1 MKQSVISTSNK
12 LFILV
17 GIFILGFIS
26 LFVVN
31 QAFDQFIE
39 KLDEKTHVYEAKIQ
53 IGEYVAEDIQII
65 KALFFEIAATT
76 TSKRSR
82 KIVENKLIE
91 TSNRISDSLNILENG
106 GTLKRSIALNIA
118 GKSTL
123 IKKIEYKIDPT
134 QNKLAL
140 EVIDIRPK
148 LLELKQ
154 MIHEVNTMLAL
165 RDKQKREKEVKNFM
179 KTAKKIRRY
188 YKTTPAFFNR
198 MSENIKRL
206 LYEGDI
212 ELEKL
217 KIQINQKQEKYLK
230 IKMIL
235 MIIVISIVTVFGF
248 WISRII
254 NRENIKLQDL
264 NVELETKENSVKA
277 ILNGQENMVIVSDG
291 RKMIDANDAIAHFFD
306 QFETLEEFTSQ
317 HECICDMFVEDVPD
331 ETYIN
336 QKEYGELTW
345 VDYVLQH
352 ENKVDFK
359 VVLNNGR
366 EDHHFSLTAN
376 KKLLDENGSFIII
389 VSLNDITAQIKSQL
403 ELANLNNNLESLVDT
418 KTEELQELNNT
429 LEIKIQEE
437 LAKNRDKDKQ
447 MIQQSRFAALGEM
460 IGNIAHQWRQPLS
473 AISSTASGTEV
484 QMELGLASNED
495 IKKSLG
501 DIKGYV
507 EFLTQTIEDFR
518 GFFKED
524 KEIVEFNICDV
535 LQKSLS
541 ITSATYKD
549 NSIDVVVDVQE
560 EILTSLGMPSELSQV
575 FLNVLNNA
583 RDATIDNNISQ
594 RYVHIHSEQ
603 TDKENIIYIQDN
615 AGGIPE
621 NIIEKIFDPY
631 FTTKHQSQGTGI
643 GLYMSKDIV
652 EKNMHGTIEVENL
665 TQELGDIT
673 YTGACFKIS
682 LPRKI

>member
-1 MKQSVISTSNK
+1 MKSSVISTSNK

-17 GIFILGFIS
+17 GIFIFGFIS
-26 LFVVN
+26 LFIVN
-31 QAFDQFIE
+31 QSFDSLIE
-39 KLDEKTHVYEAKIQ
+39 KLDKKTVVYETKMQ

-82 KIVENKLIE
+82 KIVENKLIN
-91 TSNRISDSLNILENG
+91 SSQRISKALDVLENG
-106 GTLKRSIALNIA
+106 GTLERQINLNIA
-118 GKSTL
+118 GHNSI
-123 IKKIEYKIDPT
+123 IKKIHYNINAT
-134 QNKLAL
+134 QSKLAL

-148 LLELKQ
+148 LIELQQ
-154 MIHEVNTMLAL
+154 MIGEVNTMLAL
-165 RDKQKREKEVKNFM
+165 RDKQKRAKDVKNFM
-179 KTAKKIRRY
+179 QTAKKIRRY

-217 KIQINQKQEKYLK
+217 KEEITQKKEEYLK

-235 MIIVISIVTVFGF
+235 MFIVILIVTLFGF

-254 NRENIKLQDL
+254 NKENIKLVEL
-264 NVELETKENSVKA
+264 NAELETKENSVKA

-291 RKMIDANDAIAHFFD
+291 HKMIDANDAIAHFFD
-306 QFETLEEFTSQ
+306 KFDTLEDFTSQ
-317 HECICDMFVEDVPD
+317 HECICDMFVEDAPD
-331 ETYIN
+331 DTYITKK
-336 QKEYGELTW
+336 QYDELTW
-345 VDYVLQH
+345 LEYVMKYSK
-352 ENKVDFK
+352 EVNFK
-359 VVLNNGR
+359 VIMNNGR
-366 EDHHFSLTAN
+366 DDHHFSLTAN
-376 KKLLDENGSFIII
+376 KKILDAQGSFIII
-389 VSLNDITAQIKSQL
+389 VSLNDITTQIRSQL
-403 ELANLNNNLESLVDT
+403 ELANLNNNLESLIDT
-418 KTEELQELNNT
+418 KTQELQELNST
-429 LEIKIQEE
+429 LEIRIQEE

-484 QMELGLASNED
+484 QMELGLASNDD

-524 KEIVEFNICDV
+524 KNIVEFNICDV

-549 NSIDVVVDVQE
+549 NSIEVIIDTQVNPL
-560 EILTSLGMPSELSQV
+560 ISLGMPSELSQV

-583 RDATIDNNISQ
+583 RDATIENKVKEK
-594 RYVHIHSEQ
+594 YVHIHSEQ
-603 TDKENIIYIQDN
+603 TETDNIIYIQDN

-621 NIIEKIFDPY
+621 HIMEKIFDPY

-652 EKNMHGTIEVENL
+652 EKNMNGKISVENI
-665 TQELGDIT
+665 TQTFDDIT

-682 LPRKI
+682 IPRNL